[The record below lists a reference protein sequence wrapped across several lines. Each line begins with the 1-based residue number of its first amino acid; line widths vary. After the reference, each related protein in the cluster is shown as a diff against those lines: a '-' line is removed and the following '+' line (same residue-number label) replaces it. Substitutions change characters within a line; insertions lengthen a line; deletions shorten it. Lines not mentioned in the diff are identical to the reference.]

1 MAAIRRVGLTVVISV
16 CATTT
21 STRSEAAT
29 RRPYE
34 RHAIAAPTSATTN
47 AKDTVESAEIVVG
60 VMMRLR
66 LQMKSL

>member
-1 MAAIRRVGLTVVISV
+1 MAAIRRVGLILVLCA

-29 RRPYE
+29 RRLYE
-34 RHAIAAPTSATTN
+34 RHAIAAPMNATTN